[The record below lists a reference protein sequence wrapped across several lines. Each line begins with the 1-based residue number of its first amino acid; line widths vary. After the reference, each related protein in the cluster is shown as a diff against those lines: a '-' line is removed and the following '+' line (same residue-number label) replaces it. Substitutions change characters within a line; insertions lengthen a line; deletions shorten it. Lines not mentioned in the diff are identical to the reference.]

1 MTNFLTKH
9 IGKYISTSLVLIGLS
24 VLPANAQLLPNAPLS
39 IGGNFYLQNWVVEE
53 GGTKVVASQSVVPI
67 GVLIPVRPGVELRLS
82 SSFASLTSENR
93 TTGVKNTVSGLTD
106 LKIHTNIGFLGGRMA
121 LGIVANLPT
130 GKSELN
136 REERNVI
143 SSFVA
148 PDLAVRNSDLGAGFN
163 LGSNLT
169 YVHPISNQL
178 SAGLTLG
185 FLNRGSFDTTLP
197 GGSGV
202 VGFSPGYDASAS
214 LGFEYRQR
222 TSAFKIL
229 GSFTNFG
236 SESVTNTGSEEEV
249 FRLGS
254 RIGIN
259 ATYLRSYGKG
269 LLTIGVE
276 DIIRLK
282 NSAIQGGSLSTEL
295 LNNNGNYLI
304 AYLQNDYQ
312 ATNTFAL
319 QLSAVG
325 RFIGQNEFDRGDSS
339 LFEVGLNAFVNPNNR
354 MRFGI
359 GGKYFTGGGTSFT
372 SDLDRT
378 ISGFEGQATINLAF

>member
-1 MTNFLTKH
+1 MSMINLLK
-9 IGKYISTSLVLIGLS
+9 KYFGICLILIACNA
-24 VLPANAQLLPNAPLS
+24 LPAVAQLLPNAPMS
-39 IGGNFYLQNWVVEE
+39 VGANYYLQNWVVEE
-53 GGTKVVASQSVVPI
+53 GSSKVIASQSVIPI
-67 GVLIPVRPGVELRLS
+67 GVLIPVRQGVELRLS
-82 SSFASLTSENR
+82 TSYANLSSEDQN
-93 TTGVKNTVSGLTD
+93 TGVKNSVSGLTD
-106 LKIHTNIGFLGGRMA
+106 VKIQTNIGFLAGRMA
-121 LGIVANLPT
+121 LGIVANIPT

-148 PDLAVRNSDLGAGFN
+148 PDLAVRNSDLGAGLN

-169 YVHPISNQL
+169 YVHPISQQL
-178 SAGLTLG
+178 SAGLTVG

-197 GGSGV
+197 GGSSV

-222 TSAFKIL
+222 NSSFKIL

-236 SESVTNTGSEEEV
+236 SESVTNGSSDSEV
-249 FRLGS
+249 FKLGS

-259 ATYLRSYGKG
+259 ASYLRSYTRGIFS
-269 LLTIGVE
+269 IGVE

-282 NSAIQGGSLSTEL
+282 NSAVQGGSLSTEL

-304 AYLQNDYQ
+304 AFVQNDYQ
-312 ATNTFAL
+312 ATDNFVL
-319 QLSAVG
+319 QLSGIG
-325 RFIGQNEFDRGDSS
+325 RFIGANEFDRGDSS

-354 MRFGI
+354 VRFGL
-359 GGKYFTGGGTSFT
+359 GGKYFTGGGTSFF
-372 SDLDRT
+372 SDLERT